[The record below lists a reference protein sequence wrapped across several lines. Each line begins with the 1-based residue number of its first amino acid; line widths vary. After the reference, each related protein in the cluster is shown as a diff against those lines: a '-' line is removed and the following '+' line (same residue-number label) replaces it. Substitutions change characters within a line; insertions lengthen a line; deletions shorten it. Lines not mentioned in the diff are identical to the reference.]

1 VKHSIDQLSKVPYR
15 GDLDALRGISVL
27 LVVFYHA
34 FPNIFPGGFIGVDI
48 FFVISGFLITQI
60 ILNDLKSQKFS
71 LKDFYSRR
79 IRRLVPPLL
88 AVLMATLVAGW
99 LMLFPDEYS
108 QLGMHLF
115 KSSMFVQNFQLI
127 GELGYFDVESHFKPL
142 LHLWSLSIEEQYYLV
157 WPLLLLVFYKR
168 FKLQVVIGMIVIM
181 SFGFNFIFTHEENTA
196 SFFHSASRVWELAVG
211 SMLGI
216 SFSDQSLT
224 CQNKNFSRAF
234 FAAGVTSIG
243 LALLVI
249 DGSSNYPGW
258 LGLLPVL
265 GAALVIYARLELNS
279 WGGLVSTGLI
289 SYPLYLWHW
298 VVLSFCYI
306 YIGDVPS
313 LYTLVFAVVIS
324 VVLAFLTYR
333 YIEKLRYLDSN
344 LVVPALLACLA
355 IVGVTGYFISARE
368 GLPERN
374 HLAYLKETNLEFIR
388 TPAADELCESYVRS
402 IINEEVKFH
411 YCRSEFIDQAD
422 IVAIIGDSHA
432 HALFPGVAA
441 TAAKNGYSSVLYAN
455 SSCPPLI
462 GFRWGR
468 SDEERVK
475 CQNYIRQIMRLV
487 SEDTSIKKVLIAT
500 RGPVYIHGEVQGEI
514 TKETVLDSLQ
524 QRAYPITQSYET
536 YFKGYFN
543 ILQLFSE
550 ARHIQG
556 IYYFLEN
563 PELDILPKQLVPRPF
578 DYWGVSVKEGT
589 VDKNLYELRMKEYRT
604 LARSVTS
611 KFTKAVLIDVEPYLC
626 KGDRCFSYMNGEF
639 LYADDD
645 HFSVFGSHYILG
657 KSQHL
662 IFDFGVD

>member
-1 VKHSIDQLSKVPYR
+1 MKRLTDQISKLPYR

-27 LVVFYHA
+27 FVVFYHA
-34 FPNIFPGGFIGVDI
+34 FPNIFPGGFVGVDI

-60 ILNDLKSQKFS
+60 ILNDLKSQRFS

-79 IRRLVPPLL
+79 IRRILPPLL

-99 LMLFPDEYS
+99 LVLFPDEYS
-108 QLGMHLF
+108 QLGMHLL

-157 WPLLLLVFYKR
+157 WPLLLLIFYTR
-168 FKLQVVIGMIVIM
+168 FNPLVVIGMIVIM
-181 SFGFNFIFTHEENTA
+181 SFGFNFFLSDAASTA
-196 SFFHSASRVWELAVG
+196 GFFHSASRVWELALG

-216 SFSDQSLT
+216 FSLDQSLA
-224 CQNKNFSRAF
+224 CHNKNTSRAF
-234 FAAGVTSIG
+234 FAAGVTLIG
-243 LALLVI
+243 LALFVI
-249 DGSSNYPGW
+249 DGSSNYSGW
-258 LGLLPVL
+258 QGLLPAL
-265 GAALVIYARLELNS
+265 GAVSIIYARLELNS
-279 WGGLVSTGLI
+279 WGGLAAAGLI

-313 LYTLVFAVVIS
+313 LPVLIFAVAVS
-324 VVLAFLTYR
+324 VVLALLTFR
-333 YIEKLRYLDSN
+333 YIEKLRYLDSH
-344 LVVPALLACLA
+344 LVVPVLLCGLI
-355 IVGVTGYFISARE
+355 IVGVAGYFISAKE

-374 HLAYLKETNLEFIR
+374 HLAYLKKTNLEFTR
-388 TPAADELCESYVRS
+388 TSPVDELCKSYARS
-402 IINEEVKFH
+402 IINEEVEFE
-411 YCRSEFIDQAD
+411 YCRSEFTDQAD
-422 IVAIIGDSHA
+422 VIALIGDSHA

-441 TAAKNGYSSVLYAN
+441 TAASNGYSSVLYAN

-468 SDEERVK
+468 SDEERFK
-475 CQNYIRQIMRLV
+475 CRNYIRQIMSLV
-487 SEDTSIKKVLIAT
+487 REDTRIKKVLIAT
-500 RGPVYIHGEVQGEI
+500 RGPVYIHGEVKGEI

-524 QRAYPITQSYET
+524 QRPYPITQSYET
-536 YFKGYFN
+536 YFKGYRN

-550 ARHIQG
+550 ARHIQD
-556 IYYFLEN
+556 IHYFLEN
-563 PELDILPKQLVPRPF
+563 PELDFLPKQLVPRPF
-578 DYWGVSVKEGT
+578 DYWGVSLKDGR
-589 VDKNLYELRMKEYRT
+589 VDRDLYELRMREYRA

-611 KFTKAVLIDVEPYLC
+611 QFTKAAVIDVAPYLC
-626 KGDRCFSYMNGEF
+626 KGDQCFSYMNGEF

-645 HFSVFGSHYILG
+645 HFSVFGSHYILER
-657 KSQHL
+657 SQHL